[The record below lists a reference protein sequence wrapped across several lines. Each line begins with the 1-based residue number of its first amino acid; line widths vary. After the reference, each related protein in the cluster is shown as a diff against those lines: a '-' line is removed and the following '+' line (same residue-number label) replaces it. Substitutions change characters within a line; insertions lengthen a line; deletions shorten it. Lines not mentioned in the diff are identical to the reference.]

1 MSIHL
6 DGLVKSLDKS
16 LYPKDKITLLNH
28 IKKWCEHESEEY
40 AEEEAATAKQRFIAM
55 NTTINERL
63 KILKQEIIVNQQ
75 MTATSWDNMYEAK
88 SHLEDINME
97 IEIFVHSKKSK
108 KNNSVQLI
116 ESVKQERR
124 KTLAKLRELKVER
137 SAKVD
142 HLHNEASIQM
152 EHVHELKLEYE
163 HLIEKVGVIEDK
175 LIHLDT
181 LIAAHLAHHN
191 EHIRGKDYLERRK
204 NALLDVQRKRTA
216 IKHEAHKK
224 QVAFLDQKE
233 RQRQMVKNLHL
244 SRPLSKQQHRPSS
257 SGSSRSSSSPRS
269 RRQRQHSASP
279 RSKAAKFR
287 AVEYAKSLNKYIQ
300 AVPTSNLVSHGRT
313 SPKVHRWVKE
323 MTARITKWKKR
334 PSDVAENIG
343 CSRLPTSWGPSDMS
357 RSRRRRRPKRPS
369 LQQSN
374 QVNEK
379 KETKKEDVTNEE
391 AEVDEEDEEDEE
403 KDRIFKDR
411 KPTRLQ
417 VGDAVWIRYKKF
429 PEQYGGV
436 IKHVHATHDPAVQL
450 YDVLYVDGYLEMGVE
465 FTSLAR
471 REASEHGASTQQH
484 NHNPSYPSISLEEE
498 AELDEEKL
506 LDEMFAEAISHTN
519 WGPDFRKNWDTET
532 RRANIEKKQ
541 LQQKEE
547 EQKRNN
553 KEIRAN
559 KSSETSYS
567 YLNQM
572 FHEKNPPIGRH
583 KIFWIPPKGRPK
595 LAVELP
601 HLREDIFSD
610 SDDDG
615 EHSSS
620 SLKANPSRPQKE
632 GSILMRQQALLQTN
646 CSPPSRSIINATI
659 LMEPSRRMVGGV
671 PLRCDLASSKLH
683 AQFLMKNQSPHRP
696 HGACPWSFQ
705 RGVIKKQR
713 VIGAPLHSSPI
724 HSTRRYNN

>member
-16 LYPKDKITLLNH
+16 LYPKDKIKLLNH

-55 NTTINERL
+55 NITVNERL
-63 KILKQEIIVNQQ
+63 TVLKQEIIVNQQ
-75 MTATSWDNMYEAK
+75 MTATSWNNVYEAK

-108 KNNSVQLI
+108 QNNSVQLI
-116 ESVKQERR
+116 ESVKKERR
-124 KTLAKLRELKVER
+124 KTLANLRASKVDR

-142 HLHNEASIQM
+142 HLHNEASKQM
-152 EHVHELKLEYE
+152 AHVHELELEYE

-175 LIHLDT
+175 LIHFDS

-191 EHIRGKDYLERRK
+191 EHIRGKDYLERRN

-224 QVAFLDQKE
+224 QVAFLDRKE
-233 RQRQMVKNLHL
+233 RQRQMVKKLHL

-269 RRQRQHSASP
+269 RRQRQHSVSP
-279 RSKAAKFR
+279 RLKAAKLR
-287 AVEYAKSLNKYIQ
+287 AAEYAKSLNKYIQ
-300 AVPTSNLVSHGRT
+300 AVPTSNLVLHGRT

-343 CSRLPTSWGPSDMS
+343 CSRLPKSWGPSDMS
-357 RSRRRRRPKRPS
+357 RRRRRRPKRS
-369 LQQSN
+369 SSKQSN

-379 KETKKEDVTNEE
+379 KETKKECVTNEE
-391 AEVDEEDEEDEE
+391 GEVDEEDEANEDE
-403 KDRIFKDR
+403 IFKDK

-471 REASEHGASTQQH
+471 REASEHGVHAASTQQH
-484 NHNPSYPSISLEEE
+484 KHDPSISLEEE
-498 AELDEEKL
+498 TELEEDKL

-519 WGPDFRKNWDTET
+519 WGPDFRKIWDTET

-541 LQQKEE
+541 EEEAEEEKEK

-559 KSSETSYS
+559 KSSLETSYS

-601 HLREDIFSD
+601 HLREDNFSD
-610 SDDDG
+610 GDDDG

-620 SLKANPSRPQKE
+620 SSKANASRPQKE
-632 GSILMRQQALLQTN
+632 GSILMLQQASQAN
-646 CSPPSRSIINATI
+646 CSSPSRSIIDATI

-683 AQFLMKNQSPHRP
+683 AQFLIKNQSPHRP

-724 HSTRRYNN
+724 HSTRR